1 MPPNIILIAIDTLRA
16 HNVGAYGYGLKTSPC
31 LDAHAAGGVRFSRT
45 YPSAIPTQPSFTSL
59 LTGTSPIVN
68 NVVSHVLWK
77 NAEAA
82 AKVQS
87 DNILPDA
94 TWTDRMPKITP
105 EVKLVG
111 ELMQAGGFKTYAVDN
126 LVKMRS
132 HFERGWDEYV
142 YSSEASGEDKR
153 FAVTADDVNFHA
165 FPLLERIKENP
176 FFLFLHYWDP
186 HAPYEPPAE
195 YQHFMREAKSQDA
208 MRRDLMI
215 NGRDLSWEDFIY
227 ISKVDKS
234 RVSADTSMDVMAELM
249 VELEARYDGEIAY
262 VDNRL
267 GRLFEHLGKL
277 GLDKNTVVIVTSDH
291 GESFGSHNTLGH
303 SGLHETVTHIPL
315 WFHGPGIPS
324 GKVIDS
330 LTRQVDIV
338 PTILDLGQVRSEI
351 PYEFSG
357 KSLVPLMEGTAN
369 SVTDVV
375 SCAECSRQKTRS
387 IHWDKWKFIRSLQDH
402 GHRVDRMPDREL
414 YDLEADPLETCNLID
429 RHPDVA
435 EEMEEKLASYIQ
447 EECRKVGRAEDVVLT
462 TPLTSDLSA
471 YDDPSKF
478 AFQLSPVR

>member
-1 MPPNIILIAIDTLRA
+1 MARPNIILIVIDTLRA
-16 HNVGAYGYGLKTSPC
+16 RNVGSHGYQRKTSPC
-31 LDAHAAGGVRFSRT
+31 LDAHAACGVRFSRA
-45 YPSAIPTQPSFTSL
+45 YPSAIPTQPSFTAMLS
-59 LTGTSPIVN
+59 GTNPAVN

-77 NAEAA
+77 NADEA

-87 DNILPDA
+87 DNVLPDE
-94 TWTDRMPKITP
+94 TWKERMPTITP

-111 ELMQAGGFKTYAVDN
+111 ELMQAGGYKTYAVDN

-132 HFERGWDEYV
+132 YFGLGWDEYV

-153 FAVTADDVNFHA
+153 FAVRADDINFHA
-165 FPLLERIKENP
+165 FPLLDRIKEER

-195 YQHFMREAKSQDA
+195 YQHFMREAKSEAA

-215 NGRDLSWEDFIY
+215 GGLDLSWEDFIY

-249 VELEARYDGEIAY
+249 IELEARYDGEIAY

-267 GRLFEHLGKL
+267 GRLFEHLRRL
-277 GLDKNTVVIVTSDH
+277 GLDKNTVVVVTSDH

-303 SGLHETVTHIPL
+303 SGLHETVIHVPL

-324 GKVIDS
+324 GRVIDS
-330 LTRQVDIV
+330 LTRHVDIV
-338 PTILDLGQVRSEI
+338 PTLLDLAHVQPEI
-351 PYEFSG
+351 PYDLSG
-357 KSLVPLMEGTAN
+357 RSLLPLMEGA
-369 SVTDVV
+369 SGGVTDVV
-375 SCAECSRQKTRS
+375 CCAECSRQKTRS
-387 IHWDKWKFIRSLQDH
+387 IRWNKWKFIRSLQD
-402 GHRVDRMPDREL
+402 GPRVDRMPDREL
-414 YDLEADPLETCNLID
+414 YDLEADPVETCNLVD

-435 EEMEEKLASYIQ
+435 AEMEKKLEAYIR
-447 EECRKVGRAEDVVLT
+447 EECRKVGRAEDVVIT

-471 YDDPSKF
+471 YDDPSRF
-478 AFQLSPVR
+478 SFQLGPAY